1 MAEESTFRG
10 VLGFFDKLGIYDVIL
25 PFLLVFTIVFAIL
38 EKSKI
43 FGTEKFKDVEYP
55 KKNLNAMV
63 AFVTAFFVVASTKL
77 VAIINKSIAN
87 TVLLLILSVF
97 FLLLIGSFYSSK
109 EETFLQGNWRT
120 AGMIFMLIGI
130 LLIFADAIGWL
141 KPAWNYM
148 INNWSS
154 TVFGSILL
162 VIVII
167 VFMLIVTYEKREEK
181 GEKK

>member
-1 MAEESTFRG
+1 
-10 VLGFFDKLGIYDVIL
+10 LGFFDKLGVYDVIL

-43 FGTEKFKDVEYP
+43 FGTEKLGDKEYP

-63 AFVTAFFVVASTKL
+63 AFVTAFFVVASTKI

-109 EETFLQGNWRT
+109 EEVFLEGGWRT
-120 AGMIFMLIGI
+120 AGMVFMLIGI
-130 LLIFADAIGWL
+130 LLIFADAVGWL
-141 KPAWNYM
+141 TPAWNYVV
-148 INNWSS
+148 NNWSS
-154 TVFGSILL
+154 TAFGSILL
-162 VIVII
+162 VIIVIG
-167 VFMLIVTYEKREEK
+167 FMAFVTSDKKGGKEEK
-181 GEKK
+181 K

>member
-1 MAEESTFRG
+1 MAEESTFRS
-10 VLGFFDKLGIYDVIL
+10 VLTFFDKLGIYDVIL

-43 FGTEKFKDVEYP
+43 FGTEKVGEREYA

-77 VAIINKSIAN
+77 VAIINRSIAN

-97 FLLLIGSFYSSK
+97 FLMLVGSFYSSK
-109 EETFLQGNWRT
+109 EETFLQGGWRT
-120 AGMIFMLIGI
+120 GGMIFMLIGI
-130 LLIFADAIGWL
+130 ILIFLDALGWL
-141 KPAWNYM
+141 APAWNYI
-148 INNWSS
+148 INSWSS

-167 VFMLIVTYEKREEK
+167 VFMAVVTYEKKE
-181 GEKK
+181 GTDKK